1 MTHRR
6 ENLIALAGNPN
17 CGKTTLFNAITGAR
31 RHVGN
36 YPGITVEKKEGY
48 CQVNGIQI
56 QLVDLPGTYSLTA
69 YSPEELVARNYLIQD
84 RPSAVINIVDSSNLE
99 RNLYLTVQLLELGIP
114 VLIALNMVDMATAR
128 GLEINPEELGRRLRL
143 PVIPT
148 VARTG
153 RGKEE
158 LIEAAAQL
166 VQKGAVWEPLYISY
180 GPDIDPVL
188 DKMEA
193 LIGSGSFL
201 TDLHPAR
208 WTALKYLE
216 TDEEVIRKGKEKD
229 PALSGKLEGL
239 AEQVSQH
246 LQKTLDSYPE
256 AIIADHRYGFISALL
271 KGGVVKQS
279 HKADRLY
286 LSDQL
291 DRVLTNR
298 FFGPVLMMLIIYAVY
313 TFTFTYSKV
322 PVGWLEAGFAE
333 LGRLADSSL
342 PPGPFKSLIVS
353 GVIDGVGGVLG
364 FVPLILFMFFGIA
377 FLEDTGYLARVAYML
392 DRVFRTFGLHGS
404 SVMAYIISGG
414 IAGGCAVP
422 GVLAARTLRSSRER
436 IATLI
441 TAPFMNCGA
450 KLPVFAMLIAAF
462 FSAKEAQVMFLLTV
476 LSWVAALLIA
486 KLIRSTILRGPST
499 PFLLEL
505 PPYRL
510 PTFKGLLIHT
520 WERAWQYIR
529 KAGTI
534 ILAISIVFWA
544 LMSFPG
550 LPETERKIYDGKR
563 ASILADPTQGVKGSL
578 LNAGTSAGG
587 EAPQPT
593 SPLKPPDPR
602 PGQVSA
608 AANPTGGP
616 GSQARLAARL
626 DEVDN
631 EEAQAAL
638 KNSIAGRIG
647 SGLTFIT
654 SVNGFDWRTNVAL
667 LSGIAAKEIIIST
680 MGTAYSLGRSR
691 RGEKTPLSGRLAAD
705 ASWTPLKAFSLII
718 FIMLYAPCFAT
729 VTCIIRESS
738 WKWGLFSMA
747 FNTLAAFIVS
757 ALVYRGGLWLGLG

>member
-1 MTHRR
+1 MAHRR

-17 CGKTTLFNAITGAR
+17 CGKTTLFNAITGER

-48 CQVNGIQI
+48 CQVNGGQI
-56 QLVDLPGTYSLTA
+56 RLVDLPGTYSLTA

-84 RPSAVINIVDSSNLE
+84 RPDAVINIVDSSNLD

-114 VLIALNMVDMATAR
+114 VLIALNMVDMAAAR
-128 GLEINPEELGRRLRL
+128 GLEINAEELGRRLRL

-158 LIEAAAQL
+158 LIEAAARL
-166 VQKGAVWEPLYISY
+166 VQKGAVWEPLHISY

-193 LIGSGSFL
+193 LVRSAGLL
-201 TDLHPAR
+201 TDSNPAR

-216 TDEEVIRKGKEKD
+216 TDEEVIRKGKEKE
-229 PALSGKLEGL
+229 PALSGKLEEL

-246 LQKTLDSYPE
+246 LEKTLDSYPE
-256 AIIADHRYGFISALL
+256 AIIADHRYGFISAVL
-271 KGGVVKQS
+271 KGGVVKQT

-291 DRVLTNR
+291 DRVLTHR
-298 FFGPVLMMLIIYAVY
+298 FLGPILMMLIIYAVY
-313 TFTFTYSKV
+313 KFTFTYSKL
-322 PVGWLEAGFAE
+322 PVGWLETGFSE
-333 LGRLADSSL
+333 LGRFADSSL
-342 PPGPFKSLIVS
+342 PPGPFKSLIIS

-364 FVPLILFMFFGIA
+364 FVPLILFMFFAIA
-377 FLEDTGYLARVAYML
+377 ILEDTGYLARVAYML

-422 GVLAARTLRSSRER
+422 GVLATRTLRSPRER
-436 IATLI
+436 LATLI

-534 ILAISIVFWA
+534 ILAISILFWA

-550 LPETERKIYDGKR
+550 LPDSERKIYDEER
-563 ASILADPTQGVKGSL
+563 ASILA
-578 LNAGTSAGG
+578 GG
-587 EAPQPT
+587 ETGGVAGLGT
-593 SPLKPPDPR
+593 GTA
-602 PGQVSA
+602 GQVSR
-608 AANPTGGP
+608 
-616 GSQARLAARL
+616 RLQ
-626 DEVDN
+626 EVDN

-647 SGLTFIT
+647 SGLTLIT

-691 RGEKTPLSGRLAAD
+691 RGEQIPLSGRLAAD
-705 ASWTPLKAFSLII
+705 SSWTPLKALSLII

-729 VTCIIRESS
+729 IICIIREST
-738 WKWGLFSMA
+738 WKWGLFSMV
-747 FNTLAAFIVS
+747 FNTLTAFIVS

>member
-1 MTHRR
+1 MAQRR

-17 CGKTTLFNAITGAR
+17 CGKTTLFNSITGAR
-31 RHVGN
+31 HHVGN
-36 YPGITVEKKEGY
+36 YPGITVEKKEGS
-48 CQVNGIQI
+48 CQVNDIQI

-84 RPSAVINIVDSSNLE
+84 RPSAVINIVDASNLE
-99 RNLYLTVQLLELGIP
+99 RNLYITVQLLELGIP
-114 VLIALNMVDMATAR
+114 VLIALNMVDMASAR
-128 GLEINPEELGRRLRL
+128 GIEINPEELGRRLRV

-153 RGKEE
+153 SGKKE
-158 LIEAAAQL
+158 LLDAAAQL
-166 VQKGAVWEPLYISY
+166 VQKGGVWEPLYISY

-193 LIGSGSFL
+193 LIESGSFL
-201 TDLHPAR
+201 TDSQPAR

-216 TDEEVIRKGKEKD
+216 ADVEVIRKGKEKD

-256 AIIADHRYGFISALL
+256 AIIADHRYGFITALL
-271 KGGVVKQS
+271 KGGVVKRS
-279 HKADRLY
+279 HKTDRLY

-298 FFGPVLMMLIIYAVY
+298 FFGPILMMLIIYAVY

-322 PVGWLEAGFAE
+322 PVGWMEAGFSE

-342 PPGPFKSLIVS
+342 PPGPLKSLIVS

-377 FLEDTGYLARVAYML
+377 FLEDTGYLARMAYML

-462 FSAKEAQVMFLLTV
+462 FAAREAQVMFLLTV

-534 ILAISIVFWA
+534 ILAISIIFWA

-550 LPETERKIYDGKR
+550 LPEGKRKIYDEER
-563 ASILADPTQGVKGSL
+563 ASILA
-578 LNAGTSAGG
+578 
-587 EAPQPT
+587 
-593 SPLKPPDPR
+593 
-602 PGQVSA
+602 
-608 AANPTGGP
+608 GGP
-616 GSQARLAARL
+616 GSPARLG
-626 DEVDN
+626 EIDN

-647 SGLTFIT
+647 SGLTLIT
-654 SVNGFDWRTNVAL
+654 AVNGFDWRTNVAL

-691 RGEKTPLSGRLAAD
+691 KGEEIPLSGRLAAD
-705 ASWTPLKAFSLII
+705 PSWTPLKAFSLII

-729 VTCIIRESS
+729 VTCIIREST

-747 FNTLAAFIVS
+747 FNTLTAFVVS

>member
-1 MTHRR
+1 MDHPRG
-6 ENLIALAGNPN
+6 NLIALAGNPN

-31 RHVGN
+31 QHVGN

-48 CQVNGIQI
+48 CQVNGRQI
-56 QLVDLPGTYSLTA
+56 RLVDLPGTYSLTA
-69 YSPEELVARNYLIQD
+69 YSLEELVARNFLIQD
-84 RPSAVINIVDSSNLE
+84 RPCAVINIVDSSNLE

-128 GLEINPEELGRRLRL
+128 GLEINCEELGRRLRL
-143 PVIPT
+143 PAIPT

-158 LIEAAAQL
+158 LLAAAAQL
-166 VQKGAVWEPLYISY
+166 AQKDAVWEPLHISY

-188 DKMEA
+188 DTMEA
-193 LIGSGSFL
+193 QIRAAAFL
-201 TDLHPAR
+201 TDSLPAR

-216 TDEEVIRKGKEKD
+216 ADEEVIRKGKEKD
-229 PALSGKLEGL
+229 ATLSGKLEEVAG
-239 AEQVSQH
+239 QVSKH

-298 FFGPVLMMLIIYAVY
+298 FFGPVIMMLIIYAVY
-313 TFTFTYSKV
+313 KFTFTYSKV
-322 PVGWLEAGFAE
+322 PVGWLEAGFSE
-333 LGRLADSSL
+333 LGRFADSSL
-342 PPGPFKSLIVS
+342 PPGPLKSLIVS

-364 FVPLILFMFFGIA
+364 FVPLIVFMFFAIA

-422 GVLAARTLRSSRER
+422 GVLATRTLRSSRER

-462 FSAKEAQVMFLLTV
+462 FPAKEAQVMFLLTV

-486 KLIRSTILRGPST
+486 KLFRSTILRGPST

-520 WERAWQYIR
+520 WERAWQYVR

-534 ILAISIVFWA
+534 ILAVSIIFWA

-550 LPETERKIYDGKR
+550 LPETERKIYDEER
-563 ASILADPTQGVKGSL
+563 ASILAVASQGVKEPLSD
-578 LNAGTSAGG
+578 AGTSAGG
-587 EAPQPT
+587 KATQPK
-593 SPLKPPDPR
+593 SPLKPE
-602 PGQVSA
+602 A
-608 AANPTGGP
+608 AVNPAGSS
-616 GSQARLAARL
+616 GSQASLQ
-626 DEVDN
+626 EIDN

-638 KNSIAGRIG
+638 KTSIAGRIG
-647 SGLTFIT
+647 SGLTLIT
-654 SVNGFDWRTNVAL
+654 SVNGSDWRTNVAL

-680 MGTAYSLGRSR
+680 MGTAYSLGRTG
-691 RGEKTPLSGRLAAD
+691 RGEQIPLSSRLAAD
-705 ASWTPLKAFSLII
+705 LSWTPLKAFSLII
-718 FIMLYAPCFAT
+718 FIMLYAPCLPT
-729 VTCIIRESS
+729 VTCIIREST
-738 WKWGLFSMA
+738 WRWGLFSMC
-747 FNTLAAFIVS
+747 FNTLTAFIIS

>member
-1 MTHRR
+1 MNHPM

-31 RHVGN
+31 QHVGN

-48 CQVNGIQI
+48 CQVNGERI

-69 YSPEELVARNYLIQD
+69 YSLEELVARNYLIED
-84 RPSAVINIVDSSNLE
+84 RPRVVINIVDSSNLE

-114 VLIALNMVDMATAR
+114 VVVALNMVDMAAAR
-128 GLEINPEELGRRLRL
+128 GLEINSEELGRRLRL

-153 RGKEE
+153 RGKEG
-158 LIEAAAQL
+158 LMEAAVQLAQ
-166 VQKGAVWEPLYISY
+166 KDAVWEPLYISY

-188 DKMEA
+188 DRMEA
-193 LIGSGSFL
+193 QIRSAAFL
-201 TDLHPAR
+201 TDFHPAR

-216 TDEEVIRKGKEKD
+216 ADEEVIRKGKEKN
-229 PALSGKLEGL
+229 PALSGKLEQF
-239 AEQVSQH
+239 AQQVTQH

-256 AIIADHRYGFISALL
+256 AIIADYRYGFIAALL
-271 KGGVVKQS
+271 KEGVVKQS

-291 DRVLTNR
+291 DRVVTNR
-298 FFGPVLMMLIIYAVY
+298 FFGPVLMMLIIYAAY
-313 TFTFTYSKV
+313 KFTFTYSKA
-322 PVGWLEAGFAE
+322 PVAWLEAGFSA
-333 LGRLADSSL
+333 LGAFADSSL
-342 PPGPFKSLIVS
+342 PPGPVKSLIVS

-364 FVPLILFMFFGIA
+364 FVPIILFMFFAVA

-422 GVLAARTLRSSRER
+422 GVLATRTLRSSRER
-436 IATLI
+436 LATLL

-462 FSAKEAQVMFLLTV
+462 FAHKEALVMFLLTI
-476 LSWVAALLIA
+476 LSWTAALLIA

-550 LPETERKIYDGKR
+550 LPETKRKIYDEKR
-563 ASILADPTQGVKGSL
+563 ASILADAPQGLRESL
-578 LNAGTSAGG
+578 LDS
-587 EAPQPT
+587 
-593 SPLKPPDPR
+593 KPPAGAPDPATD
-602 PGQVSA
+602 PY
-608 AANPTGGP
+608 
-616 GSQARLAARL
+616 RLRL
-626 DEVDN
+626 REVDS
-631 EEAQAAL
+631 EQAQAAL

-647 SGLTFIT
+647 SGLTLIS

-667 LSGIAAKEIIIST
+667 LSGIAAKEVIIST

-691 RGEKTPLSGRLAAD
+691 RGGED
-705 ASWTPLKAFSLII
+705 ASERPPCGGRVMDPAKGVFTDY
-718 FIMLYAPCFAT
+718 LYY
-729 VTCIIRESS
+729 VIRA
-738 WKWGLFSMA
+738 LFR
-747 FNTLAAFIVS
+747 NDNLH
-757 ALVYRGGLWLGLG
+757 YP

>member
-1 MTHRR
+1 MNHPR

-31 RHVGN
+31 QHVGN

-48 CQVNGIQI
+48 CQVNGRHI

-69 YSPEELVARNYLIQD
+69 YSLEELVARNYLIED
-84 RPSAVINIVDSSNLE
+84 RPRAVINIVDSSNLE

-114 VLIALNMVDMATAR
+114 VLVALNMVDMAAAR
-128 GLEINPEELGRRLRL
+128 GLEINSEELGRRLRL

-158 LIEAAAQL
+158 LLEAAAQL
-166 VQKGAVWEPLYISY
+166 AQKDAVWEPLYISY

-188 DKMEA
+188 DRMEA
-193 LIGSGSFL
+193 QIRAAAFL
-201 TDLHPAR
+201 TDFHPAR

-216 TDEEVIRKGKEKD
+216 ADEEVIRKGKEKN
-229 PALSGKLEGL
+229 PALSGKLEQF
-239 AEQVSQH
+239 AEQVTQH

-256 AIIADHRYGFISALL
+256 AIIADYRYGFIAALL
-271 KGGVVKQS
+271 KEGVVKQS

-298 FFGPVLMMLIIYAVY
+298 FFGPVLMMLIIYAAY
-313 TFTFTYSKV
+313 KFTFTYSKA
-322 PVGWLEAGFAE
+322 PVAWLEAGFSA
-333 LGRLADSSL
+333 LGGFADSSL
-342 PPGPFKSLIVS
+342 PPGPLKSLIVS

-364 FVPLILFMFFGIA
+364 FVPLILFMFFAVA

-422 GVLAARTLRSSRER
+422 GVLATRTLRSPRER
-436 IATLI
+436 LATLL

-462 FSAKEAQVMFLLTV
+462 FSAKEALVMFLLTI
-476 LSWVAALLIA
+476 LSWMAALLIA

-550 LPETERKIYDGKR
+550 LPETERKIYDEER
-563 ASILADPTQGVKGSL
+563 ASILADAPQGLRESL
-578 LNAGTSAGG
+578 LDSKASAG
-587 EAPQPT
+587 A
-593 SPLKPPDPR
+593 PDPVTDPYR
-602 PGQVSA
+602 LRLQEVDYRTGP
-608 AANPTGGP
+608 GGP
-616 GSQARLAARL
+616 EKL
-626 DEVDN
+626 DCGPN
-631 EEAQAAL
+631 
-638 KNSIAGRIG
+638 RIRPH
-647 SGLTFIT
+647 
-654 SVNGFDWRTNVAL
+654 FD
-667 LSGIAAKEIIIST
+667 
-680 MGTAYSLGRSR
+680 
-691 RGEKTPLSGRLAAD
+691 
-705 ASWTPLKAFSLII
+705 
-718 FIMLYAPCFAT
+718 
-729 VTCIIRESS
+729 
-738 WKWGLFSMA
+738 
-747 FNTLAAFIVS
+747 
-757 ALVYRGGLWLGLG
+757 